1 MKICIRANVI
11 SLQSNF
17 SSVKKMG
24 SILEL
29 QNCLT
34 IKVDVWFLNFFVK
47 IQKNINLISLE

>member
-1 MKICIRANVI
+1 MKICIRENVV

-34 IKVDVWFLNFFVK
+34 IKVDVWFLNFLSKFKK
-47 IQKNINLISLE
+47 ISI